1 MKTMKHWIWFPILI
15 PKMNK
20 ASRYQKYADY
30 TASQAVSTG
39 FGWMAFLDTM
49 SQNSNRSI
57 PELLLIHF
65 QRPEAY
71 DCRTYQEWLKS
82 GFQVRKGAIGIA
94 VPDRNHSPKMQ
105 YVFGREDTKHSAN
118 SDRPWKFAEKYE
130 ADASHALEVAFDAGM
145 TRGFREQV
153 EYAVSS
159 ALDDYW
165 SAHETEILGAV
176 MDCIKGWGEYAAK
189 LQFLDAAYVSAC
201 YMVLQRCN
209 KKPKLSY
216 YESDFLPVKDFASPN
231 AMEALGEAVRVVGN
245 QVLEVIERTVVE
257 KSTHKHN
264 PLLAEGTK
272 SPSAFF
278 QPKLFKKEME
288 VR

>member
-1 MKTMKHWIWFPILI
+1 MTTMKHWIWFQILI

-20 ASRYQKYADY
+20 ASRYQKYADF

-39 FGWMAFLDTM
+39 LRWMAFLDTM

-57 PELLLIHF
+57 SELLLIHF
-65 QRPEAY
+65 QRPEAH

-82 GFQVRKGAIGIA
+82 GLQVRKGAIGIA
-94 VPDRNHSPKMQ
+94 VLDRNHPEKMQ

-118 SDRPWKFAEKYE
+118 SEHPWKFAEKYE
-130 ADASHALEVAFDAGM
+130 VDASHALEVAFDAGM

-209 KKPKLSY
+209 KMPKLSY

-245 QVLEVIERTVVE
+245 QVLEVIERTIVE

-264 PLLAEGTK
+264 SLLAEGAK
-272 SPSAFF
+272 SPSAYF